1 MMIDLLLLIPRA
13 IYYGEWTVIGL
24 GMAAIGLLGLI
35 AFALTHKQGPHDD

>member
-13 IYYGEWTVIGL
+13 IYYGEWIV
-24 GMAAIGLLGLI
+24 IGLLGLI